1 MQYLGLIGFIIVLAA
16 TARWFWRA
24 WAVNVPK
31 TPYLFQSLLAAG
43 LALGALS
50 LLQGHQDPFA
60 IWAVVLGVMLI
71 FLTATGAQKVDEK
84 SLNVGE
90 KIPAFTAPDD
100 NDVEF
105 DSASLAGTRTL
116 IKFFRGHW

>member
-1 MQYLGLIGFIIVLAA
+1 
-16 TARWFWRA
+16 
-24 WAVNVPK
+24 
-31 TPYLFQSLLAAG
+31 
-43 LALGALS
+43 
-50 LLQGHQDPFA
+50 
-60 IWAVVLGVMLI
+60 MLI

>member
-1 MQYLGLIGFIIVLAA
+1 MQNLGLIGFIIVLAA

-43 LALGALS
+43 LALGVLS